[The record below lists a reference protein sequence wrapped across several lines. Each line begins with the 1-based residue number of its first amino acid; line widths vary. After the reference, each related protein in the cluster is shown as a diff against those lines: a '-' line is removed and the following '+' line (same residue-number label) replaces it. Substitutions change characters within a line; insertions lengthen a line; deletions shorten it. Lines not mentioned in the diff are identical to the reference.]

1 MLWWCSK
8 VHFHSSSSPQ
18 SVLQYT
24 NARHWRSSPP
34 LLGVSSSARI
44 AAAVRVINMS
54 EDESRIWWD
63 SVCLSLQRIRPIC
76 CTTWPWMLSL
86 LASEDLGCPVLNPI
100 AQDFSTTWN
109 SKFEPELVAEH
120 QHPTPLTFMWLDGRK
135 IPAAGFQKPCEKSC
149 RSESISRSQ
158 NLIFSDHIWM

>member
-86 LASEDLGCPVLNPI
+86 LASEDLGCPALNPI
-100 AQDFSTTWN
+100 AQDLNDMELQIRARACGWTSASNSTN
-109 SKFEPELVAEH
+109 VHVARWEKN
-120 QHPTPLTFMWLDGRK
+120 PCSRLPKTLWK
-135 IPAAGFQKPCEKSC
+135 I
-149 RSESISRSQ
+149 
-158 NLIFSDHIWM
+158 L